1 MNPKQANGGKNNKD
15 KRINQRNRKQ
25 KTRGKLMKLKS
36 SSLKRSIKWINL
48 QAKLTKKKK
57 KENYQYNITANP
69 KDFKRLVNEY

>member
-15 KRINQRNRKQ
+15 KRINQQNRKQ

-48 QAKLTKKKK
+48 
-57 KENYQYNITANP
+57 
-69 KDFKRLVNEY
+69 